1 MHLSATQEFGA
12 GLKAETAL
20 EDSAAFAPPR
30 NLKIA
35 AGRAVSLPVFPQ
47 VIEGIEDGVKK

>member
-1 MHLSATQEFGA
+1 MHLSATQECGA

-47 VIEGIEDGVKK
+47 VIEGIEDGVTK